1 MRSPPNG
8 GATWISGGAGS
19 EGSRSVVVGGLLEGG
34 EYLVRLTAR
43 NSDGWGAYSNTILV
57 KPRRLVPSAATLY
70 HEVLGAHEVRL
81 AWTAPAS
88 GGGTP
93 IIEYGYEI
101 SPNGG
106 ATWISG
112 GAGPEGSRSVVVGGL
127 LEGGEYLVRLTARNS
142 DGWGAYSNTILVKPR
157 RLVPSAATLYHEVLG
172 AHEVRLAWT
181 APASGGG
188 TPIIEYGYE
197 ISPNGGA
204 TWISGGAGS
213 EGSRSVVIGG
223 LLEGGEYLVRLTA
236 RNSDGW
242 GAYSNTILVKPRRL
256 VPSAATLYHEVL
268 GAHEVRLAWTAP
280 ASGGGTPII
289 EYGYEIS
296 PNGGATWISG
306 GAGSEGSRS
315 VVVGGLLEGGEYLV
329 RLTARNSDGWGAYSN
344 TILVKPRRLVPSAAT
359 LYHEVL
365 GAHEVRLAWTAPA
378 SGGGTPIIEY
388 GYEIS
393 PNGGA
398 TWISGGAGSEGSR
411 SVVIGGLLEG
421 GEYLVRLTARNSDGW
436 GAYSNT
442 ILVKPG
448 GSYLLAAV
456 STEDTVVVDTASS
469 EPVYSEPA
477 PTESPGGVATVVTEA
492 SETEVAADAAVAL
505 DAASSEPV
513 DSEPEP
519 TESPGG
525 VATLVPEASEP
536 DVAVGDLV
544 FIDANRDGVQDVEDL
559 GLGGVEVR
567 LVDDSGTVVD
577 RDVSDSAGRYQLESL
592 ASGSHLLEV
601 VVPTGYQPTLV
612 DVGPDDAVD
621 SDPEPAD
628 VQIGPLE
635 TTVRIDLDAADVAR
649 LDVDIDIGLVTVPEQ
664 SPTEATVVPSTT
676 IEPPTTAPAIPPTT
690 ATPTTTRP
698 RRRRGTDHHG
708 GIDDDVGTDHH
719 GGIDDDVGND
729 DDPSA
734 DNDHAATDRAHSHP
748 TARNGG
754 GGGHHDRASGMTT
767 EPHHSVEWVVVS
779 MRGIPSLRNGSAAP
793 PAPSMT
799 SCRSAASMTTTGSTT
814 PRFIPIPSDLGKEPG
829 AGSMTGLI
837 VAARV
842 YRWVAAH
849 RQGRRPAGGSRDL
862 KMPQVA

>member
-1 MRSPPNG
+1 MVPRRWQQFIADQAAIALRRVSLPSAPTLYHEVIGANEVRLAWTAPASAGGTPIVGYGYDISPNG
-8 GATWISGGAGS
+8 GATWISGGAGP
-19 EGSRSVVVGGLLEGG
+19 EGSRSVVVGGLLENGV
-34 EYLVRLTAR
+34 YLVRLIAR
-43 NSDGWGAYSNTILV
+43 NSEGWGAYSNTILV
-57 KPRRLVPSAATLY
+57 NPRRLLPSAPTLY
-70 HEVLGAHEVRL
+70 HEVIGANEVRL

-88 GGGTP
+88 AGGTP
-93 IIEYGYEI
+93 IIDYGYEI

-127 LEGGEYLVRLTARNS
+127 LEGGVYLVRLTARNS
-142 DGWGAYSNTILVKPR
+142 DGWGAYSNTILVNPR
-157 RLVPSAATLYHEVLG
+157 RLLPSAPTLYHEVIG
-172 AHEVRLAWT
+172 ANEVRLAWT
-181 APASGGG
+181 APASAGG
-188 TPIIEYGYE
+188 TPIIDYGYE

-204 TWISGGAGS
+204 TWISGGAGP
-213 EGSRSVVIGG
+213 EGSRSVVVGG
-223 LLEGGEYLVRLTA
+223 LLEGGVYLVRLTA

-242 GAYSNTILVKPRRL
+242 GAYSNTILVNPRRL
-256 VPSAATLYHEVL
+256 LPSAPTLYHEVI
-268 GAHEVRLAWTAP
+268 GANAVRLAWTAP
-280 ASGGGTPII
+280 ASAGGTPII
-289 EYGYEIS
+289 NYGYEIS

-306 GAGSEGSRS
+306 GAGPEGSRS
-315 VVVGGLLEGGEYLV
+315 VVVGGLLENGVYLV
-329 RLTARNSDGWGAYSN
+329 RLTAQNS
-344 TILVKPRRLVPSAAT
+344 T
-359 LYHEVL
+359 
-365 GAHEVRLAWTAPA
+365 
-378 SGGGTPIIEY
+378 
-388 GYEIS
+388 
-393 PNGGA
+393 
-398 TWISGGAGSEGSR
+398 
-411 SVVIGGLLEG
+411 
-421 GEYLVRLTARNSDGW
+421 GW

-456 STEDTVVVDTASS
+456 STEDTVVVDAASS

-577 RDVSDSAGRYQLESL
+577 RDVSDSTGRYQLESL

-649 LDVDIDIGLVTVPEQ
+649 LDVDIDIGLVTVPEDQ
-664 SPTEATVVPSTT
+664 PAASTT
-676 IEPPTTAPAIPPTT
+676 TTTTTVAPPTTTAPPTTLPPTPPTTVAPPTTTAPPTTLPPTPPTT
-690 ATPTTTRP
+690 ATPT
-698 RRRRGTDHHG
+698 
-708 GIDDDVGTDHH
+708 
-719 GGIDDDVGND
+719 
-729 DDPSA
+729 SA
-734 DNDHAATDRAHSHP
+734 DPP
-748 TARNGG
+748 T
-754 GGGHHDRASGMTT
+754 T
-767 EPHHSVEWVVVS
+767 
-779 MRGIPSLRNGSAAP
+779 AAP
-793 PAPSMT
+793 PPTADPPSEAP
-799 SCRSAASMTTTGSTT
+799 TTTESTATAST
-814 PRFIPIPSDLGKEPG
+814 PPG
-829 AGSMTGLI
+829 
-837 VAARV
+837 
-842 YRWVAAH
+842 
-849 RQGRRPAGGSRDL
+849 
-862 KMPQVA
+862 